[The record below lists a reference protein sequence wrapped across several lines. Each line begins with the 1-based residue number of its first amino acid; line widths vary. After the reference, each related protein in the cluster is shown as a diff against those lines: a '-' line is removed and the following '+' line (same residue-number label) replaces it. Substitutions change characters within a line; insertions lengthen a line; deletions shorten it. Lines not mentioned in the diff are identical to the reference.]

1 MNRKALISLL
11 LAGSLA
17 AGAALTGYA
26 LPSESI
32 ATAEL
37 IQLTDDQLEHTGVAE
52 VAKNVM
58 PAMVSITNTSLQDV
72 NDWFRGSRFQ
82 YESTSLGT
90 GIIVGE
96 KDGELLIVSNN
107 HVVDD
112 ADELTVSFIDETSV
126 NGKVKGTDARNDLAV
141 VSVKMDDIPAETRS
155 QIRVANVIDS
165 SNERV
170 GEQVVAIGNA
180 LGYGQSVTTGIISAL
195 NRSIQ
200 VDADSY
206 EELIQTDAAINH
218 GNSGGAL
225 LNMKGEVIGINSVKA
240 GASGVEGMGYAIP
253 TSKALPIIEKLMEKE
268 TRDKTNPDQAPF
280 LGITGQDVTKNV
292 AQVYGIPEGIY
303 ITEVT
308 EGTPAAEAGLTQGMI
323 ITHFDDMSIDD
334 MSDLQEIL
342 EYYAAGETI
351 PVTVSVQGD
360 DGSYESKDIDVT
372 LGARSGFSG

>member
-280 LGITGQDVTKNV
+280 LGITGQDVTRNV